1 MSVRLEGDIIRL
13 EGRCGV
19 EEAERFL
26 VLLQET
32 PGRRVDLAGVDN
44 LHTALVQIIMALNP
58 QLIGEC
64 GDVFVREWIIPN
76 LAAPVAG
83 NGTGGQVFDN
93 TE

>member
-1 MSVRLEGDIIRL
+1 MSVRLDGDIIRL
-13 EGRCGV
+13 EGTCGV

-32 PGRRVDLAGVDN
+32 PGRRIDLARVDN

-64 GDVFVREWIIPN
+64 GDVFVREWVLPR
-76 LAAPVAG
+76 LAAPAAG
-83 NGTGGQVFDN
+83 NGTGVQVFDT

>member
-13 EGRCGV
+13 EGACGV

-32 PGRRVDLAGVDN
+32 PGRSVDLAGVDN
-44 LHTALVQIIMALNP
+44 LHTALVQIIMALRP

-64 GDVFVREWIIPN
+64 GDVFVREWVIPN
-76 LAAPVAG
+76 LAAPGAG
-83 NGTGGQVFDN
+83 NGTDGQVFES

>member
-1 MSVRLEGDIIRL
+1 MSVRLDGDIIRL

-26 VLLQET
+26 VLLQQT
-32 PGRRVDLAGVDN
+32 PERRVDLADAET
-44 LHTALVQIIMALNP
+44 LHTALVQIIMALSP

-64 GDVFVREWIIPN
+64 GDAFVREWIVPH
-76 LAAPVAG
+76 LAKAGIG
-83 NGTGGQVFDN
+83 NGTGGQVFDS

>member
-1 MSVRLEGDIIRL
+1 MSVNLEDDIIRL
-13 EGRCGV
+13 QGQCGV

-32 PGRRVDLAGVDN
+32 PGRRVNLARADN
-44 LHTALVQIIMALNP
+44 LHTALVQIIMALRP

-64 GDVFVREWIIPN
+64 GDVFVREWVIPK
-76 LAAPVAG
+76 LAAPDAG
-83 NGTGGQVFDN
+83 NGTGYQVFDS